1 MLGSEEK
8 IIQVKNLHKYYGK
21 NHILKGV
28 NFEIDA
34 GKLVSIIGRSGCGKT
49 TFLRCLNCLEILDQ
63 GSIKIAG
70 ISINRTEGSL
80 GKAQEI
86 AEKIAKIRTSV
97 SMPFQGYENVPG
109 IDEDFQIKA
118 HALRSKVG
126 ILFQSFNLFPHMNV
140 LENVLIAPTI
150 VKKRDKSESRLE
162 ALEIL
167 EKVGMD
173 KYADRMPYELSGG
186 QAQKVAIAR
195 ALTLKPQVMLYDE
208 PTSALDPELVDEVTE
223 VMLNLKK
230 EGMTQIVVTHSMHF
244 AKQAS
249 DVVVYMHEGEI
260 AEMGTPDDI
269 FFYAKNPNTRS
280 YLKIFV
286 D

>member
-1 MLGSEEK
+1 M
-8 IIQVKNLHKYYGK
+8 
-21 NHILKGV
+21 
-28 NFEIDA
+28 
-34 GKLVSIIGRSGCGKT
+34 
-49 TFLRCLNCLEILDQ
+49 
-63 GSIKIAG
+63 
-70 ISINRTEGSL
+70 
-80 GKAQEI
+80 
-86 AEKIAKIRTSV
+86 
-97 SMPFQGYENVPG
+97 
-109 IDEDFQIKA
+109 
-118 HALRSKVG
+118 
-126 ILFQSFNLFPHMNV
+126 

-186 QAQKVAIAR
+186 QAQRVAIAR